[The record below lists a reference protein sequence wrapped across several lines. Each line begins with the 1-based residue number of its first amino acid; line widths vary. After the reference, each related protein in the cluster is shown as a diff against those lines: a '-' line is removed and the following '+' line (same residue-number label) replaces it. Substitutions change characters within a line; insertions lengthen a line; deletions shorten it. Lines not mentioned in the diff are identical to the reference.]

1 VKNST
6 VTTRLIFAMF
16 DGHIMTRRTFTALA
30 CALLAMAWVVCRIQ
44 VFANA
49 DTIQFPDS
57 ASYLV
62 KAASPLSSLDFYF
75 DDGRFFIVPLVYKL
89 AASLCS
95 SNDCLTAA
103 QLVLSLLAWLYFA
116 WAATTRAP
124 AGWVAVASWAAVLA
138 LGLTGAVIQWDT
150 AILSESV
157 TTSVWVALV
166 AAWLRLAE
174 GVTGRRVAWLLAI
187 SGVWSM
193 TREANSLMLM
203 PFGVVLVCWSVWY
216 LPAGR
221 QRITCW
227 LIASIWVAFVAV
239 TFTIS
244 GHGER
249 WFIPMLNVIGKRVLP
264 APDRTAFYR
273 ARGMPLNDAL
283 TRMSGEFAS
292 GKDLAFF
299 TDPDLE
305 AFRTWLR
312 ARGRRTYADDLLTHP
327 GRTLTEPLQDVG
339 YFVCPDLSPYVPSGY
354 QPVLPD
360 LGRSFCVPPRAT
372 ALVAGSFLVGAALLI
387 LAWLRRQRE
396 LQADGFWMVTIA
408 ALLMGWQ
415 PFVWLSWHIIG
426 GMEVSRH
433 VLSGTLEFR
442 VGIVL
447 LMLYV
452 AQRSGHALRDAKLV
466 PARAT

>member
-1 VKNST
+1 
-6 VTTRLIFAMF
+6 
-16 DGHIMTRRTFTALA
+16 MTRRTITVVA
-30 CALLAMAWVVCRIQ
+30 CALLAIAWVVCRIQ

-49 DTIQFPDS
+49 DTIEFPDS

-62 KAASPLSSLDFYF
+62 KAASPLWSLDFYF
-75 DDGRFFIVPLVYKL
+75 GDGRFVIVPLVYKL
-89 AASLCS
+89 AALLCP
-95 SNDCLTAA
+95 SNDCLTAS
-103 QLVLSLLAWLYFA
+103 QLVLSLVAWLYFA
-116 WAATTRAP
+116 WAATTRAA
-124 AGWVAVASWAAVLA
+124 AGWVAVASWGAVLA

-157 TTSVWVALV
+157 TTSAWVAVV

-187 SGVWSM
+187 SAVWSL

-203 PFGVVLVCWSVWY
+203 PLGVVLVCWSFWY

-221 QRITCW
+221 QRIACW
-227 LIASIWVAFVAV
+227 LIASTWVAFVVV

-249 WFIPMLNVIGKRVLP
+249 WFIPMLNVVGKRVLP
-264 APDRTAFYR
+264 APDRTAFYQ
-273 ARGMPLNDAL
+273 ARGMPLNGAL
-283 TRMSGEFAS
+283 RRMTGEVAS

-299 TDPDLE
+299 NDPDLE
-305 AFRTWLR
+305 AFRNWLR

-327 GRTLTEPLQDVG
+327 VRTLTEPLQDVG
-339 YFVCPDLSPYVPSGY
+339 YFICPDLSPYVPPGY
-354 QPVLPD
+354 RPVLPD
-360 LGRSFCVPPRAT
+360 LGRSFCVPSRAT
-372 ALVAGSFLVGAALLI
+372 AVVAGTFLVGTTLLV

-396 LQADGFWMVTIA
+396 PRADGFWIVTIA

-415 PFVWLSWHIIG
+415 PFVWLTWHIIG

-433 VLSGTLEFR
+433 VLSGTLELR
-442 VGIVL
+442 VGSVL

-452 AQRSGHALRDAKLV
+452 AQRSVNALRDTKLV
-466 PARAT
+466 PGVGIDPNAEPNAEASG